1 MIESLKNIKNGAGYY
16 DNFDIDGVVNYLQN
30 YKPTRL
36 CSNAKITSIV
46 NGNLNENEDCKT
58 FICEHIDQIEKKKN
72 LNLNLDNKKTFFEQD
87 TAFLT
92 PTINNQGYAYLN
104 KLDDNII
111 LEILKGLEKIN
122 FYGRNTQKH
131 VHNEYIKIN
140 QIPSHLNQRNNN
152 IHTYFMNQRNHKDV
166 TDLLNIEALASLI
179 VDPTILKTAKN
190 HLGCLPKLQ
199 AINSWITFYT
209 DKNNEQAFAAQDWH
223 TDNDCH
229 KFFKVFLYLNDV
241 DETNGAHEI
250 ISNSKKTISQILKS
264 HNLRRGQIILEENK
278 KILSG
283 PSGTI
288 FLEDTR
294 NLHRGGKITNPNK
307 YRILLHW
314 WYGSNNDGTKN
325 LQFLDQKNL
334 THNILNDYIGI
345 IL

>member
-1 MIESLKNIKNGAGYY
+1 MTEILKNIKNHAGHY
-16 DNFDIDGVVNYLQN
+16 DNFDIIGVINYLNN
-30 YKPTRL
+30 YNSTRL
-36 CSNAKITSIV
+36 CSNANNTSIV
-46 NGNLNENEDCKT
+46 NTNLNENEDCKT
-58 FICEHIDQIEKKKN
+58 FICEYINQIEKNNN

-87 TAFLT
+87 TDDLT
-92 PTINNQGYAYLN
+92 STINNQGYAFLN
-104 KLDDNII
+104 KLDNNII
-111 LEILKGLEKIN
+111 LEILKGLEKIK
-122 FYGRNTQKH
+122 FYGRNTQKN
-131 VHNEYIKIN
+131 VHEEYIKIN
-140 QIPSHLNQRNNN
+140 QIPSFLNQKNNN
-152 IHTYFMNQRNHKDV
+152 IHTYFINQYNHKDI
-166 TDLLNIEALASLI
+166 TDLLNIQALSSLI
-179 VDPTILKTAKN
+179 IDPTILKTAEK

-209 DKNNEQAFAAQDWH
+209 DKNNELSFAAQDWH

-250 ISNSKKTISQILKS
+250 ITNSKKKISEILKIR
-264 HNLRRGQIILEENK
+264 NLHRGEIILEENK

-283 PSGTI
+283 PTGSI

-314 WYGSNNDGTKN
+314 WYGSNNDNIDN
-325 LQFLDQKNL
+325 LQFIQQKNL